1 MLEREIL
8 SSAADYKDAVEAG
21 GPRFIH
27 GWKRQ
32 DDKAVRDESIQFRSN
47 AYRLTSTLNIPFL

>member
-8 SSAADYKDAVEAG
+8 SSAADYKDAVEVE

-32 DDKAVRDESIQFRSN
+32 DDKAVMDESLHFRSN